1 MYDNDD
7 FNAES
12 ILSDVTIEEALK
24 GVIAA
29 LPEDN
34 IDPDSDQ
41 DSDQDQNPDF
51 ECDIEDLNG
60 IQLGN
65 SLNNDDKHKTK
76 AIISSEKAA
85 ALSNT
90 ISDNS
95 TKSAALS
102 IYNSERSLVAF
113 MSPAADYFNGREFQG
128 LIPIVPEGQNTDIQ
142 RGHIGIAKSY
152 KRYEKTNICTP
163 SNDK

>member
-1 MYDNDD
+1 M
-7 FNAES
+7 
-12 ILSDVTIEEALK
+12 
-24 GVIAA
+24 AA

-34 IDPDSDQ
+34 IDPDSDS
-41 DSDQDQNPDF
+41 DPDQDPVL

-60 IQLGN
+60 IQLSN
-65 SLNNDDKHKTK
+65 SHNNDDIHQTQ
-76 AIISSEKAA
+76 ALMSSENST

-90 ISDNS
+90 INSNS

-142 RGHIGIAKSY
+142 QGQIGIAKSY
-152 KRYEKTNICTP
+152 KRYEKNCTP

>member
-1 MYDNDD
+1 M
-7 FNAES
+7 
-12 ILSDVTIEEALK
+12 K

-34 IDPDSDQ
+34 IDPDSDPDPDQIQ
-41 DSDQDQNPDF
+41 DAVL

-60 IQLGN
+60 IQLSN
-65 SLNNDDKHKTK
+65 SHNNDDIHKTQPL
-76 AIISSEKAA
+76 ISNENST

-90 ISDNS
+90 INDNN

-113 MSPAADYFNGREFQG
+113 MSPAAEYFHGREFQG
-128 LIPIVPEGQNTDIQ
+128 LIPIVPEGQNTGIQ
-142 RGHIGIAKSY
+142 QGQIGMAKSY
-152 KRYEKTNICTP
+152 KRYEKNCSP

>member
-1 MYDNDD
+1 M
-7 FNAES
+7 
-12 ILSDVTIEEALK
+12 IE
-24 GVIAA
+24 A

-34 IDPDSDQ
+34 IDPDSDPEQ
-41 DSDQDQNPDF
+41 DL

-65 SLNNDDKHKTK
+65 SHNNDDKHK
-76 AIISSEKAA
+76 IIQPLISSEKATA
-85 ALSNT
+85 ISHT
-90 ISDNS
+90 INDNS

-142 RGHIGIAKSY
+142 QGQIGIAKSY
-152 KRYEKTNICTP
+152 KRYEKTDICTP